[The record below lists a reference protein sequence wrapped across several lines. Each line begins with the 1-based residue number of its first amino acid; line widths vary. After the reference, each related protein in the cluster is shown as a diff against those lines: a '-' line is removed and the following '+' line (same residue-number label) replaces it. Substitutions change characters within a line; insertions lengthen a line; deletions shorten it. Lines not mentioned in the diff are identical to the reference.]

1 MYATY
6 SGEVRWTKRIDP
18 GSEEKK
24 VKDTTIKSFIDG
36 GLVLDKVDNRYLSG
50 SEVGL
55 WGQNVQ
61 LTVVSF
67 KVTAL

>member
-1 MYATY
+1 
-6 SGEVRWTKRIDP
+6 
-18 GSEEKK
+18 
-24 VKDTTIKSFIDG
+24 VKDNTIKSFIDG
-36 GLVLDKVDNRYLSG
+36 GLVLDMVDNRYLSG

-55 WGQNVQ
+55 WDQNVQ